1 MAKIRL
7 VNLVTNGSFETGD
20 FTGWESVRDTQTV
33 GSDLC
38 VYGQNSCKFSGNL
51 GAYSWTYCKLLE
63 PYHPKHIYYQ
73 QAYYKTDV
81 ATSWGMFT
89 TASGSADGTMSHN
102 VSVVH
107 NSVVPNENFKMI
119 SLYTTAP
126 SDANSVDGLVANMLI
141 YGCGSTASGGTTY
154 WDGVTVI
161 DLTDCFGSGN
171 EPTKEW
177 CDEHI
182 SWFEGTVYIESDGYI
197 MHNAIQDPLFLYHD
211 NASDLFYQLNNGTFS
226 IKKIDGAAP
235 PHSSCFYSEGSEE
248 SQEVY
253 YETTYTVPYI
263 NGHKY
268 YAAMDVYGYENEQA
282 YNMYFPMQSPYS
294 DLNASTGVEEANRP
308 VLAAGL
314 WTKASMIVQSPDIA
328 TGKYKYRFD
337 NDNHGKVTKIQFTN
351 LMCIDLTVA
360 FGEGN
365 EPDLKWCDTYIVL
378 DSDGTPYIRTGEYGN
393 EYVSN
398 NTNHINFIMKQKTKR
413 LYTKIQSLDSNYN
426 IVGEVKGYCMGG
438 SLDISNSDIIRRSLS
453 MNFVATDSLE
463 INKNSPFWI
472 NKRLKVFTGIEDYKN
487 NFYWFDLGVFVPT
500 QPTTSIS
507 LTGRTIALNALD
519 KMILADNP
527 VLYTTKI
534 AMGTPIATA
543 IKGLGELY
551 GESRFMLNNYD
562 YTLPYDYE
570 IDVGDSVQDAIKE
583 ITNLYMNYECYYN
596 TDGFLVYDKM
606 KNRLY
611 DNLIW
616 DFSDENDFTIS
627 RQISA
632 DYTKVYNDF
641 KVFGYYDDKK
651 GTQPTYQLT
660 INDNNHPFSV
670 SNMGRTHSLVVEE
683 DNYLDVAQCQER
695 AEFEKQQTEN
705 LINNFSIQTAPIY
718 SINDVNRVIRV
729 TDNGNK
735 YTCLIDS
742 ITYPL
747 DVSTP
752 MTIGC
757 HEIFI

>member
-1 MAKIRL
+1 M
-7 VNLVTNGSFETGD
+7 S
-20 FTGWESVRDTQTV
+20 
-33 GSDLC
+33 
-38 VYGQNSCKFSGNL
+38 
-51 GAYSWTYCKLLE
+51 LLIN
-63 PYHPKHIYYQ
+63 YLYY
-73 QAYYKTDV
+73 
-81 ATSWGMFT
+81 
-89 TASGSADGTMSHN
+89 
-102 VSVVH
+102 
-107 NSVVPNENFKMI
+107 
-119 SLYTTAP
+119 
-126 SDANSVDGLVANMLI
+126 
-141 YGCGSTASGGTTY
+141 
-154 WDGVTVI
+154 
-161 DLTDCFGSGN
+161 
-171 EPTKEW
+171 
-177 CDEHI
+177 
-182 SWFEGTVYIESDGYI
+182 
-197 MHNAIQDPLFLYHD
+197 
-211 NASDLFYQLNNGTFS
+211 
-226 IKKIDGAAP
+226 
-235 PHSSCFYSEGSEE
+235 
-248 SQEVY
+248 
-253 YETTYTVPYI
+253 
-263 NGHKY
+263 
-268 YAAMDVYGYENEQA
+268 
-282 YNMYFPMQSPYS
+282 
-294 DLNASTGVEEANRP
+294 
-308 VLAAGL
+308 
-314 WTKASMIVQSPDIA
+314 
-328 TGKYKYRFD
+328 
-337 NDNHGKVTKIQFTN
+337 
-351 LMCIDLTVA
+351 
-360 FGEGN
+360 
-365 EPDLKWCDTYIVL
+365 
-378 DSDGTPYIRTGEYGN
+378 
-393 EYVSN
+393 
-398 NTNHINFIMKQKTKR
+398 
-413 LYTKIQSLDSNYN
+413 LDSNYN

-453 MNFVATDSLE
+453 MNFIATDSLE

-534 AMGTPIATA
+534 ATGTPIATA

-570 IDVGDSVQDAIKE
+570 IDVGDSIQDAIKE

-670 SNMGRTHSLVVEE
+670 SNMGRTHSLVIEE